1 MKKTK
6 PKTKLQ
12 RIMFER
18 DISLDELHERTKLAN
33 PVLLH
38 IKKGRK
44 IAITEFRERTL
55 IDVEK
60 KGVGVPPKD
69 FLGWEGG
76 KLSQKDFKAPKGK
89 FRVIG
94 IDLSNNEDWIEN
106 FDTMEQALEHGTAKK
121 TEVLHTY
128 VYNDKGK
135 RMDKV
140 VEENEDEHEDETIS
154 ETENKE

>member
-1 MKKTK
+1 MKQKER
-6 PKTKLQ
+6 KTKLD
-12 RIMFER
+12 RFMIEYG
-18 DISLDELHERTKLAN
+18 ISLDKLHDTTKLAN
-33 PVLLH
+33 PSLLH

-60 KGVGVPPKD
+60 FVEIPPKD

-76 KLSQKDFKAPKGK
+76 KLSQEDFKAPKDE

-94 IDLSNNEDWIEN
+94 IDLLNCEDWIKD
-106 FDTMEQALEHGTAKK
+106 FKK
-121 TEVLHTY
+121 EDKAIEYADGKKGEMLNTY

-135 RMDKV
+135 RMDKI
-140 VEENEDEHEDETIS
+140 EDEDETES
-154 ETENKE
+154 EEENSNKIEA